1 MLHPDSQFA
10 LTRYRWLVKSRCRMM
25 PSCLRGNFVST
36 IISRGLLASI
46 VAQVQKVDGFLTA
59 REIEFLAV
67 LGACPTS
74 HGCIVELGTLFGK
87 SATAL
92 ALGARA
98 GDGAA
103 VHSVDLRLRSEV
115 ESNFRRSG
123 VTEFVY
129 TYSMPSAKFWEQFQE
144 PVRLLWHD
152 GANHRDYVASDIHS
166 AMKLLSDGA
175 IVAFHDVLNSSGER
189 LHNFVDNV
197 LASPHFGHAGVV
209 GSIGWAQFVK
219 KGCNESQQRQ
229 KQSLQRRLSWLKP
242 FHTLPAT
249 RPRGLKRVVY
259 ETIRQTIPHGAIDA
273 ERWYR
278 RVA

>member
-1 MLHPDSQFA
+1 MNDLKI
-10 LTRYRWLVKSRCRMM
+10 T
-25 PSCLRGNFVST
+25 
-36 IISRGLLASI
+36 RGLLASI
-46 VAQVQKVDGFLTA
+46 VAQVQKVEGFLTP
-59 REIEFLAV
+59 REMEFLAI
-67 LGACPTS
+67 LGACPTAA
-74 HGCIVELGTLFGK
+74 GCIVELGTLFGK

-103 VHSVDLRLRSEV
+103 VHSVDLRVRPEVDGNLR
-115 ESNFRRSG
+115 RCG
-123 VTEFVY
+123 VKEFVY
-129 TYSMPSAKFWEQFQE
+129 TYAMPSAEFWKTFNE
-144 PVRLLWHD
+144 PIRLLWHD
-152 GANHRDYVASDIHS
+152 GSNHREYVANDVAS
-166 AMKLLSDGA
+166 AMKLLADGA

-197 LASPHFGHAGVV
+197 LESPQFGQVGVV
-209 GSIGWAQFVK
+209 GSIGWAQYLK
-219 KGCNESQQRQ
+219 AGCTPAQQRQ

-242 FHTLPAT
+242 FHTMPAT

-259 ETIRQTIPHGAIDA
+259 ETIRQTIPHGAVDA